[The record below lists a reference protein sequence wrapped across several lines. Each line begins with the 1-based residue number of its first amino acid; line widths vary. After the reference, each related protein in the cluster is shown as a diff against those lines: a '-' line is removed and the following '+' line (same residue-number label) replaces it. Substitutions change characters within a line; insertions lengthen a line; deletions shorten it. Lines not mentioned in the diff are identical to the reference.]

1 MADDDIELLKKR
13 FSELAARADRT
24 GALTRTRFLNAA
36 EQSLLLSLRLP
47 ACVHLTGGYDGAERR
62 AAVFGEGEP
71 EELEAAAELV
81 CLRVSP
87 KSARFSEELGHRDYL
102 GAALA
107 RGITR
112 ELVGDVIV
120 TEACAYFICM
130 EPAASVLEEGLCEV
144 RRTAVKCE
152 RCALPAETAPEGEE
166 RSIVVASARLDAL
179 VAAVWKLPREEA
191 KALCERGLV
200 FVDSRLAA
208 KGGASVPEGAN
219 ISVRGH
225 GRFKYLGLERETK
238 KGKLRVKVSL
248 PAPARS

>member
-1 MADDDIELLKKR
+1 MAEDDIELLKKR

-47 ACVHLTGGYDGAERR
+47 ASVHLTGGYDGAERR
-62 AAVFGEGEP
+62 AAVFGGGEP
-71 EELEAAAELV
+71 
-81 CLRVSP
+81 
-87 KSARFSEELGHRDYL
+87 EELGHRDYL

-152 RCALPAETAPEGEE
+152 RCALPAETASEGEE